1 MISTVEKIYKTAL
14 DGEVF
19 TNLKVTYSNGE
30 VWIINETP
38 ENRIYNDVQQ
48 WIADDGVVIDNGG
61 GE

>member
-1 MISTVEKIYKTAL
+1 MISTVEKTYKTSL

-30 VWIINETP
+30 VWVINETP
-38 ENRIYNDVQQ
+38 ENRIYKEIQE
-48 WIADDGVVIDNGG
+48 WISDGGTVIDNGG

>member
-1 MISTVEKIYKTAL
+1 MISTVEKTYKTAL

-30 VWIINETP
+30 VWVINETP

-48 WIADDGVVIDNGG
+48 WAKIEGNNIIDNGA
-61 GE
+61 

>member
-30 VWIINETP
+30 VWVINETP
-38 ENRIYNDVQQ
+38 ENRIYKEIQEWVKIEGNN
-48 WIADDGVVIDNGG
+48 IIDNGA
-61 GE
+61 

>member
-30 VWIINETP
+30 VWVINETP
-38 ENRIYNDVQQ
+38 ENRIYKEIQEWAKIEGNN
-48 WIADDGVVIDNGG
+48 IIDNGA
-61 GE
+61 

>member
-30 VWIINETP
+30 VWVINETP
-38 ENRIYNDVQQ
+38 QNRIYKEIQEWAKIEGNN
-48 WIADDGVVIDNGG
+48 IIDNGA
-61 GE
+61 

>member
-1 MISTVEKIYKTAL
+1 MISTVEKTYKTSL

-30 VWIINETP
+30 VWVINETP
-38 ENRIYNDVQQ
+38 ENRIYKEIQE
-48 WIADDGVVIDNGG
+48 WIADGGTIIDNGG

>member
-30 VWIINETP
+30 VWVINETP

-48 WIADDGVVIDNGG
+48 WIADGGTVIDNGG

>member
-30 VWIINETP
+30 VWVINETP

-48 WIADDGVVIDNGG
+48 WITDGGTVIDNGG

>member
-30 VWIINETP
+30 VWVINETP
-38 ENRIYNDVQQ
+38 ENRIYKEIQE
-48 WIADDGVVIDNGG
+48 WIADGGTVIDNGG

>member
-1 MISTVEKIYKTAL
+1 MISTVEKTYKTAL

-30 VWIINETP
+30 VWVINETP
-38 ENRIYNDVQQ
+38 ENRIYNDVQK
-48 WIADDGVVIDNGG
+48 WIADGGTVIDNGG